1 MTSIGKYIDSFVLKI
16 GRKTSTLL
24 ATRWHKKLSTFEPKV
39 QVSIS
44 DHLYSNVRLAVRL
57 SVNFSRY
64 RLLL

>member
-24 ATRWHKKLSTFEPKV
+24 ATRWHKVLSSFEPKV

>member
-1 MTSIGKYIDSFVLKI
+1 MTSIGKNIDSFVLKI
-16 GRKTSTLL
+16 GRKTFTLL
-24 ATRWHKKLSTFEPKV
+24 ATRWHKVLSSFEPKV